1 MRNCV
6 CVWGRVHTLP
16 RRLYAYNLSLPSN
29 EGEGI
34 IQRRHYNDVI
44 RRNQVRWARASKRP
58 DRTVQRHE
66 LHQTGNGMPIKR
78 GDASSSNYTA
88 CNFSRDRWRSKIGR
102 DGGRVTPEMTSYDSI
117 GHRPPSLPLF
127 FSFIFYSNES
137 NKKQKGVGKP
147 RIEGGI
153 YGICIYVYIHIWW
166 WFVCTVAVAAMIYF
180 PVKRRIFVFPV
191 VEMNVGQKWPRNKR
205 PALNTHAYFIRMNYC
220 GRLWLSSPP
229 PSCAVTLTRNV
240 NYHKIHV
247 SDIIVC

>member
-102 DGGRVTPEMTSYDSI
+102 EGGRVKWLRMTRSVI
-117 GHRPPSLPLF
+117 VLPPSLSFSLLF
-127 FSFIFYSNES
+127 FTPTKAIKNKRVLVNRES
-137 NKKQKGVGKP
+137 KVGYMVYVYMY
-147 RIEGGI
+147 IYI
-153 YGICIYVYIHIWW
+153 YGGGLY
-166 WFVCTVAVAAMIYF
+166 AQS
-180 PVKRRIFVFPV
+180 R
-191 VEMNVGQKWPRNKR
+191 WPRWFTFRWRDEYSFSPSWKWTSGKN
-205 PALNTHAYFIRMNYC
+205 
-220 GRLWLSSPP
+220 GR
-229 PSCAVTLTRNV
+229 VINV
-240 NYHKIHV
+240 PR
-247 SDIIVC
+247 